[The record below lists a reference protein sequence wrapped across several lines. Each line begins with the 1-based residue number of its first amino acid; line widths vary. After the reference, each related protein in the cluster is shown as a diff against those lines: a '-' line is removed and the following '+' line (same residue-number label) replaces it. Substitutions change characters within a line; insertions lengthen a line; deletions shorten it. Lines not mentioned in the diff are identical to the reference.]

1 MSNARNLARLIVDSG
16 GDVDVSSLGNV
27 PPSNDASALT
37 TGTLAVNRLASGT
50 IVNSRTYKSGTDT
63 GTAASTSWGN
73 INIGGTGADT
83 YRFSG
88 NTAYVFEF
96 EKKRSDTHLRIH
108 GSVPYYS
115 PSAGGGIGLRVLIS
129 IDNGNNWT
137 HVGDLYDGQG
147 HAWGAGGYGSVA
159 RADILP
165 FNYHTESSNNT
176 NVLTK
181 TGSILMVLQGIRWS
195 STDAF
200 EFNAYSGYPKQSCWT
215 VEEYKP

>member
-37 TGTLAVNRLASGT
+37 TGTLPVGRLASGT
-50 IVNSRTYKSGTDT
+50 IVNSRTYKSGTNT
-63 GTAASTSWGN
+63 GTAAATTWSN
-73 INIGGTGADT
+73 IYIGGTDADT

-88 NTAYVFEF
+88 NAAYVFEF

-115 PSAGGGIGLRVLIS
+115 PSASSGLGLRVMIS
-129 IDNGNNWT
+129 IDDGANYT
-137 HVGDLYDGQG
+137 YVGDLNDGQG
-147 HAWGAGGYGSVA
+147 NGWGSGGYGSVS

-176 NVLTK
+176 GVLTK
-181 TGSILMVLQGIRWS
+181 TGIVLMTLQGIRWNVG
-195 STDAF
+195 DAF